1 MITSP
6 HIAPPPFD
14 RDALRAWLGIVG
26 AADPLVRR
34 GLSQVRPPAF
44 DSAPLMATLA
54 IFGDSTTTIGRG
66 LGIAPPGWRD
76 GAKALGALFGLGPDH
91 CFHVAPHIWTRF
103 HEPQITRG
111 FAHFIDSGSP
121 ARRLARAVALIGAA
135 AASGGFDLDLDGAT
149 AATCLAE
156 ENRTDLLVEVL
167 AAGRRVGASI
177 EAKFQHKLTSGQL
190 RKALD
195 TIRGR
200 PGNDKAAPARYAR
213 LVVAPD
219 DPSGTPALRQNRQW
233 RGAAWST
240 LLLHL
245 ERLTDPAHD
254 CLDYRRFRRTVWHRA
269 Y

>member
-1 MITSP
+1 MNTSS
-6 HIAPPPFD
+6 HIAPPLFD
-14 RDALRAWLGIVG
+14 RDALCAWLGIVG

-34 GLSQVRPPAF
+34 GLPQVHPPAF
-44 DSAPLMATLA
+44 DSAQLLTTLA
-54 IFGDSTTTIGRG
+54 IIGDSTATIGRG
-66 LGIAPPGWRD
+66 LGIVPPGWRD
-76 GAKALGALFGLGPDH
+76 GAEAVGALFGLGPDH
-91 CFHVAPHIWTRF
+91 CFRVAPHRWARF

-111 FAHFIDSGSP
+111 FAHFVTSGSP
-121 ARRLARAVALIGAA
+121 AQRLARAVALIGAA
-135 AASGGFDLDLDGAT
+135 ASSGGFALDLDGAT

-156 ENRTDLLVEVL
+156 ENRTDLLVEVTV
-167 AAGRRVGASI
+167 AGRRVGASI
-177 EAKFQHKLTSGQL
+177 EAKFQHKLTPGQL

-219 DPSGTPALRQNRQW
+219 DPSGTLTLRHNRQW

-254 CLDYRRFRRTVWHRA
+254 CLDYRRFRRTVWRRA